1 MRAELDVR
9 RAREAATDL
18 RPAEAGPPDEG
29 IAESL
34 ATLAH
39 EMKTPLASLLGYSR
53 MLRLGW
59 SGLEDAQRE
68 EFFEVLEQ
76 QGRRLHRMIED
87 LLETARIDAG
97 APSFRREPLDLAAI
111 VGRAVA
117 TVAGMAQ
124 TRRISIDAPGDDL
137 GLYGDASA
145 IEHALTN
152 LLENAIKYTKDGT
165 SIAVVVSE
173 HNTEVRVSV
182 ADEGSGIEPGDM
194 PHVFERFR
202 RGNGV
207 VSGVGL
213 GLHIVRSLIAAHNG
227 RVWVESEPGRGA
239 TFTFALPRRSR

>member
-1 MRAELDVR
+1 MRAELD
-9 RAREAATDL
+9 L
-18 RPAEAGPPDEG
+18 WPAEDARPDPAEIIGPEAG
-29 IAESL
+29 ISESL

-53 MLRLGW
+53 MLRVGWAGLG
-59 SGLEDAQRE
+59 EAQRE
-68 EFFEVLEQ
+68 EFFDVLEQ

-97 APSFRREPLDLAAI
+97 IPSLRREPLDLVAL

-117 TVAGMAQ
+117 TVAGMAER
-124 TRRISIDAPGDDL
+124 RRISIEAPSDNL
-137 GLYGDASA
+137 GVYGDASA
-145 IEHALTN
+145 IEHVLTN
-152 LLENAIKYTKDGT
+152 LLENAIKYTQDGT

-173 HNTEVRVSV
+173 HDTEVHV
-182 ADEGSGIEPGDM
+182 AVTDEGSGVDPDDI
-194 PHVFERFR
+194 PHVFDRFR

-213 GLHIVRSLIAAHNG
+213 GLHIVRSLIAAHKG
-227 RVWVESEPGRGA
+227 RVWVESQPGEGA

>member
-1 MRAELDVR
+1 MRAELDLW
-9 RAREAATDL
+9 RANDAQPN
-18 RPAEAGPPDEG
+18 PAEIIGLDAG
-29 IAESL
+29 ISESL

-53 MLRLGW
+53 MLRVGW
-59 SGLEDAQRE
+59 AGLDEAQRE
-68 EFFEVLEQ
+68 EFFDVLEQ

-97 APSFRREPLDLAAI
+97 IPSLRREPLDLVAL

-117 TVAGMAQ
+117 TVAGMAEG
-124 TRRISIDAPGDDL
+124 RRITIDAPGGDL
-137 GLYGDASA
+137 GVYGDASA

-152 LLENAIKYTKDGT
+152 LLENAIKYTQDGT
-165 SIAVVVSE
+165 LIAVVVSE
-173 HNTEVRVSV
+173 HDTEVRVAV
-182 ADEGSGIEPGDM
+182 ADEGLGVDPDDI
-194 PHVFERFR
+194 PHVFDRFR

-213 GLHIVRSLIAAHNG
+213 GLHIVRSLIAAHKG
-227 RVWVESEPGRGA
+227 RVWVESQPGEGA

>member
-1 MRAELDVR
+1 MKAELDLR
-9 RAREAATDL
+9 RDL
-18 RPAEAGPPDEG
+18 VAEAGPR
-29 IAESL
+29 IAGEDDGVAECV

-53 MLRLGW
+53 MLRSGW
-59 SGLEDAQRE
+59 TGMEPAQRQ
-68 EFFEVLEQ
+68 EFFDVIEQ

-87 LLETARIDAG
+87 LLETARLDAG
-97 APSFRREPLDLAAI
+97 APTLRREPLDLVAI
-111 VGRAVA
+111 VGRAVS
-117 TVAGMAQ
+117 TVAGMAGD
-124 TRRISIDAPGDDL
+124 RPISIDAPGDDL

-152 LLENAIKYTKDGT
+152 LLENAIKYSPDGT
-165 SIAVVVSE
+165 PIAVVVSE
-173 HNTEVRVSV
+173 HDTEVRMSV
-182 ADEGSGIEPGDM
+182 ADEGIGVEPADL

-213 GLHIVRSLIAAHNG
+213 GLHIVRSLVTAHNG

-239 TFTFALPRRSR
+239 TFTVALPRRSR